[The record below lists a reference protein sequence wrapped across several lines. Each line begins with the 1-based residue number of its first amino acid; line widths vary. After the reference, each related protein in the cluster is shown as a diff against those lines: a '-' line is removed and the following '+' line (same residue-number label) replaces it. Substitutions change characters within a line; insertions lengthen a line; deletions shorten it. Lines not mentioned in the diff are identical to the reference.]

1 MVAEEEHIEMVEGE
15 TNYPVR
21 LCSIDTV
28 PAFHP
33 SFLVTSSC
41 KFSSFLAIS
50 DLNRTLLPW

>member
-21 LCSIDTV
+21 LCSIDTA
-28 PAFHP
+28 PDFYP
-33 SFLVTSSC
+33 YFLVMSSC

-50 DLNRTLLPW
+50 DLNCTLLPW

>member
-28 PAFHP
+28 PAFSP
-33 SFLVTSSC
+33 ILPRDVFLQV
-41 KFSSFLAIS
+41 
-50 DLNRTLLPW
+50 